1 MEERRARARIQQ
13 TQDTRSKTHEG
24 KNPPSGAKAGVCRN
38 APVFPV
44 KAATAPTTHHPS
56 QEGLFNPLAMSVAP
70 AKVVSP

>member
-1 MEERRARARIQQ
+1 MEERRARARIQE

-44 KAATAPTTHHPS
+44 KAATAPSTPTLHKRVYLTPW
-56 QEGLFNPLAMSVAP
+56 L
-70 AKVVSP
+70 